1 MTKPTQKVQR
11 MSGEIQMQA
20 DLSHCLFS
28 VPNRKKLPVDQKLT
42 KIIASGWF
50 WIVFIFGIENGEAQL
65 DKSWRVSVHTKKRLT
80 MQEPKNYLMVVR
92 GNRIGKEGQQ

>member
-28 VPNRKKLPVDQKLT
+28 VPNGKKLPVDQKLT

-50 WIVFIFGIENGEAQL
+50 WIVFLFGIENGAQL
-65 DKSWRVSVHTKKRLT
+65 DKSWQLSVHTKTMLT
-80 MQEPKNYLMVVR
+80 MLEPRNYLMVVR